1 MASHVSHPSPLYV
14 LLAVAKAG
22 GRAFWSTLTTLPR
35 RLFQRHWHSLRM
47 KFIVVIVALQLALMG
62 VVTVVMERHQ
72 RAGILEQ
79 ARLRALS
86 LALSLAA
93 LSEGDL
99 FSYNFIKLE
108 QTAEK
113 AAADDQDILYVI
125 AHLHDGRVAVFSGRP
140 DLQETQLSDPISQRA
155 LQATAPL
162 VQELLGVETT
172 VRGYDVAIPV
182 FAPHSAKKWG
192 TIRLGFSLRRVY
204 EGIHH
209 TRLTL
214 LWLSLGAVVCGTSLA
229 IMLAL
234 WVSRPIR
241 QLVAGVQAF
250 TRGAYDYPLQV
261 DTRDEIGYLASTFAQ
276 MRTSLQRHLTSLA
289 EEKRRLEESN
299 CRLQQMQQQLIQ
311 SERLATVGRMAA
323 WVGHE
328 IHNPL
333 SIITT
338 AVRIIKDQS
347 REDSPTIGRLRIID
361 EEVSRIARILRE
373 LLDFSPASPT
383 QEVVDVNAVI
393 HSLEPLLAPTLQSE
407 QIALRVLLEPELPQV
422 CMASDRLK
430 QVLFN
435 IIRNAEEAMPGGG
448 DLVIQTTQQGDRIQL
463 RITDTGGGIPP
474 EHLGQVFA
482 PFFTTK
488 GHEGGK
494 GLGLA
499 ISYGLVAIANGH
511 IDVESEVG
519 QGSTF
524 RVSLPMCKLD
534 GGRSDGRPP
543 DHSPYRG

>member
-1 MASHVSHPSPLYV
+1 MGSHVSPLSPMYT
-14 LLAVAKAG
+14 LLAVVRAG
-22 GRAFWSTLTTLPR
+22 GGAFRSRLTTLSQ
-35 RLFQRHWHSLRM
+35 RLFQRHWRSLRV

-62 VVTVVMERHQ
+62 VITVVIERHQ
-72 RAGILEQ
+72 QAGILDQ
-79 ARLRALS
+79 ARLRAIS

-93 LSEGDL
+93 LSEGNL

-113 AAADDQDILYVI
+113 MAADDQDVLYVI
-125 AHLHDGRVAVFSGRP
+125 AHLHDGRVAVFSGRD
-140 DLQETQLSDPISQRA
+140 DLQGTQLSDPLSQRA

-162 VQELLGVETT
+162 VQELLGVGTT

-204 EGIHH
+204 ERISH

-214 LWLSLGAVVCGTSLA
+214 LWLSLGAIVCGTSLA

-234 WVSRPIR
+234 RVSRPIQ

-250 TRGAYDYPLQV
+250 TRGSYDYPLQV
-261 DTRDEIGYLASTFAQ
+261 DTHDEIGYLAGTFAQ
-276 MRTSLQRHLTSLA
+276 MRTALQRHLASLA
-289 EEKRRLEESN
+289 EEQHRLEEANS
-299 CRLQQMQQQLIQ
+299 RLQQMQQQLIQ
-311 SERLATVGRMAA
+311 SERLATVGQMAA
-323 WVGHE
+323 WVAHE
-328 IHNPL
+328 INNPL
-333 SIITT
+333 AVIKTS
-338 AVRIIKDQS
+338 VRILQKQS
-347 REDSPTIGRLRIID
+347 QEDSPTIQCLHSID
-361 EEVSRIARILRE
+361 GEVNRIAHILRE
-373 LLDFSPASPT
+373 LLDCAPASST

-407 QIALRVLLEPELPQV
+407 QISLRIVLEPDLPQV

-435 IIRNAEEAMPGGG
+435 LIRNAEDAMSTGG
-448 DLVIQTTQQGDRIQL
+448 DLVIQTTRQSDRIQV
-463 RITDTGGGIPP
+463 RITDTGGGIAP

-488 GHEGGK
+488 GQKGGK

-499 ISYGLVAIANGH
+499 ISYGLVASANGQ
-511 IDVESEVG
+511 IDVESAVG

-524 RVSLPMCKLD
+524 RVSLPVWRRD
-534 GGRSDGRPP
+534 GGRSNGRPP
-543 DHSPYRG
+543 DHSPH

>member
-1 MASHVSHPSPLYV
+1 MAR
-14 LLAVAKAG
+14 G
-22 GRAFWSTLTTLPR
+22 GGSAFWSMLTTLPQR
-35 RLFQRHWHSLRM
+35 RFQRHWRSLRV

-62 VVTVVMERHQ
+62 VITVVMERHQ

-79 ARLRALS
+79 ARLRAIS
-86 LALSLAA
+86 LALNLAA

-113 AAADDQDILYVI
+113 AAADDQDVLYVI
-125 AHLHDGRVAVFSGRP
+125 AHLYDGRVAVFSGRP
-140 DLQETQLSDPISQRA
+140 DLQETQLSDHISQRA

-162 VQELLGVETT
+162 VQELLGGETT
-172 VRGYDVAIPV
+172 VHGYDVAIPV
-182 FAPHSAKKWG
+182 FAPHSTKKWG

-204 EGIHH
+204 MRIYH

-214 LWLSLGAVVCGTSLA
+214 LGLSMGAIICGTSLA

-250 TRGAYDYPLQV
+250 TRGSYDYPLQV
-261 DTRDEIGYLASTFAQ
+261 DTHDEIGYLACTFAQ
-276 MRTSLQRHLTSLA
+276 MRTSLQRHLASLA
-289 EEKRRLEESN
+289 EEQRRLEEANS
-299 CRLQQMQQQLIQ
+299 RLQQMQQQLIQ
-311 SERLATVGRMAA
+311 SERLATVGKMAA
-323 WVGHE
+323 WVAHE
-328 IHNPL
+328 INNPL
-333 SIITT
+333 AIIKTS
-338 AVRIIKDQS
+338 VRIIQNQS
-347 REDSPTIGRLRIID
+347 RKDSQIIRRLHSID
-361 EEVSRIARILRE
+361 GEVSRIAHILRE
-373 LLDFSPASPT
+373 LLDCSLTDPS

-407 QIALRVLLEPELPQV
+407 QIALRVMLEPDLPQV

-435 IIRNAEEAMPGGG
+435 IIRNAEEAMSGGG
-448 DLVIQTTQQGDRIQL
+448 DLVIQTTQQGDRIQV
-463 RITDTGGGIPP
+463 RIADTGGGIPP

-488 GHEGGK
+488 GHQGGK

-499 ISYGLVAIANGH
+499 ISYGLVASANGH

-519 QGSTF
+519 KGSTF
-524 RVSLPMCKLD
+524 RVSLPVWKRD
-534 GGRSDGRPP
+534 GGRSNGKPP
-543 DHSPYRG
+543 DHSPH

>member
-1 MASHVSHPSPLYV
+1 MASHFINPSPMYA
-14 LLAVAKAG
+14 LLAVARAG
-22 GRAFWSTLTTLPR
+22 GSAFWSMLTTLPQCI
-35 RLFQRHWHSLRM
+35 FQRHWRSLRV
-47 KFIVVIVALQLALMG
+47 KFIVLIVALQLALMG
-62 VVTVVMERHQ
+62 VITVVMERHQ
-72 RAGILEQ
+72 RAGILDQ

-93 LSEGDL
+93 LSEGNL
-99 FSYNFIKLE
+99 FGYNFIKLE

-113 AAADDQDILYVI
+113 VAADSQDVLYVI
-125 AHLHDGRVAVFSGRP
+125 AHLHDGRVAVFSGRD

-172 VRGYDVAIPV
+172 VHGYDVAIPV

-192 TIRLGFSLRRVY
+192 TIRLGFSLQRVY
-204 EGIHH
+204 ERIYH

-214 LWLSLGAVVCGTSLA
+214 LWLSLGAIVCGTSLA

-250 TRGAYDYPLQV
+250 TRGSYDYPLQV
-261 DTRDEIGYLASTFAQ
+261 DTHDEIGYLACTFAQ
-276 MRTSLQRHLTSLA
+276 MRTSLQRHLASLA
-289 EEKRRLEESN
+289 EEQHRLEEANS
-299 CRLQQMQQQLIQ
+299 CLQQMQQQLIQ
-311 SERLATVGRMAA
+311 SERLATVGKMAA
-323 WVGHE
+323 WVAHE
-328 IHNPL
+328 INNPL
-333 SIITT
+333 AIIKTS
-338 AVRIIKDQS
+338 VRIIQKQS
-347 REDSPTIGRLRIID
+347 PEDSQAIRRLHSID
-361 EEVSRIARILRE
+361 QEVDRIAHILRE
-373 LLDFSPASPT
+373 LLDCSPASPT

-407 QIALRVLLEPELPQV
+407 QISLRVMLEPALPQV

-435 IIRNAEEAMPGGG
+435 IIRNAEAAMPEGG
-448 DLVIQTTQQGDRIQL
+448 DLVIQTTRQGDRIQV

-488 GHEGGK
+488 GPKGGK

-499 ISYGLVAIANGH
+499 ISYGLVASANGH

-519 QGSTF
+519 KGSMF
-524 RVSLPMCKLD
+524 RVSLPVYRLD
-534 GGRSDGRPP
+534 GGRSNGRPP
-543 DHSPYRG
+543 DHSPH

>member
-1 MASHVSHPSPLYV
+1 MASHVSNPSLMYA
-14 LLAVAKAG
+14 LLAVARAG
-22 GRAFWSTLTTLPR
+22 GSAFWSMLTTLPQR
-35 RLFQRHWHSLRM
+35 IFQRHWRSLRV

-62 VVTVVMERHQ
+62 VITVVIERHQ
-72 RAGILEQ
+72 RAGILDQ

-99 FSYNFIKLE
+99 FGYNFIKLE

-113 AAADDQDILYVI
+113 VAADDQDVLYVI
-125 AHLHDGRVAVFSGRP
+125 AHLHDGRVAVFSGRD

-172 VRGYDVAIPV
+172 VHGYDVAIPV

-192 TIRLGFSLRRVY
+192 TIRLGFSLQRVY
-204 EGIHH
+204 ERIYH

-214 LWLSLGAVVCGTSLA
+214 LWLSLGAIVCGTSLA

-250 TRGAYDYPLQV
+250 TRGSYDYPLQV
-261 DTRDEIGYLASTFAQ
+261 DTHDEIGYLACTFAQ
-276 MRTSLQRHLTSLA
+276 MRTSLQRHLASLA
-289 EEKRRLEESN
+289 EEQHRLEEANS
-299 CRLQQMQQQLIQ
+299 CLQQMQQQLIQ
-311 SERLATVGRMAA
+311 SERLATVGKMAA
-323 WVGHE
+323 WVAHE
-328 IHNPL
+328 INNPL
-333 SIITT
+333 AIIKTS
-338 AVRIIKDQS
+338 VRIIQNQS
-347 REDSPTIGRLRIID
+347 REDSQTIGRLHIID
-361 EEVSRIARILRE
+361 EEVSRIAHILRE
-373 LLDFSPASPT
+373 LLDCSPASPT

-407 QIALRVLLEPELPQV
+407 QISLRVMLEPDLPQV

-435 IIRNAEEAMPGGG
+435 IIRNAEAAMSEGG
-448 DLVIQTTQQGDRIQL
+448 DLVIQTTRQGDRIQV

-499 ISYGLVAIANGH
+499 ISYGLVASANGH

-519 QGSTF
+519 KGSMF
-524 RVSLPMCKLD
+524 RVSLPVWKLD
-534 GGRSDGRPP
+534 GGRSNGRPP
-543 DHSPYRG
+543 DHSPH

>member
-1 MASHVSHPSPLYV
+1 MGSHVSPLSPMYT
-14 LLAVAKAG
+14 LLAVVRAG
-22 GRAFWSTLTTLPR
+22 GGAFWAMLTTLPQ
-35 RLFQRHWHSLRM
+35 RLFQRHWRSLRV

-62 VVTVVMERHQ
+62 VITVVMERHQ
-72 RAGILEQ
+72 RAGILDQ
-79 ARLRALS
+79 ARLRAIS
-86 LALSLAA
+86 LALNLAA
-93 LSEGDL
+93 LSEGNL

-113 AAADDQDILYVI
+113 MAADDQDVLYVI
-125 AHLHDGRVAVFSGRP
+125 AHLYDGRVAVFSGRD
-140 DLQETQLSDPISQRA
+140 DLQGTQLSDPISQRA

-172 VRGYDVAIPV
+172 VRGYDVAVPV

-204 EGIHH
+204 ERIYH

-214 LWLSLGAVVCGTSLA
+214 LWLSLGAIVCGTSLA

-250 TRGAYDYPLQV
+250 TRGSYDYPLQV
-261 DTRDEIGYLASTFAQ
+261 GTHDEIGYLACTFAQ
-276 MRTSLQRHLTSLA
+276 MRTSLQRHLASLA
-289 EEKRRLEESN
+289 EEQHRLKEANS
-299 CRLQQMQQQLIQ
+299 CLQQMQQQLIQ
-311 SERLATVGRMAA
+311 SERLATVGKMAA
-323 WVGHE
+323 WVAHE
-328 IHNPL
+328 INNPL
-333 SIITT
+333 AIIKTS
-338 AVRIIKDQS
+338 VRILQNQS
-347 REDSPTIGRLRIID
+347 QEDSPTIRRLHSID
-361 EEVSRIARILRE
+361 GEVSRIAHILRE
-373 LLDFSPASPT
+373 LLDCSPASST

-393 HSLEPLLAPTLQSE
+393 HSLEPLLAPALQSE
-407 QIALRVLLEPELPQV
+407 QISLRVVLEPELPQV

-435 IIRNAEEAMPGGG
+435 IIRNAEDAMSEGG
-448 DLVIQTTQQGDRIQL
+448 DLVIQTTRQGDRIQV

-499 ISYGLVAIANGH
+499 ISYGLVASANGH
-511 IDVESEVG
+511 IEVESEVG
-519 QGSTF
+519 KGSMF
-524 RVSLPMCKLD
+524 RVSLPVWKLD
-534 GGRSDGRPP
+534 GGRRNGRPP
-543 DHSPYRG
+543 DHSHH